1 MFKIIHTQCFNHM
14 VCIIS
19 ICFHSFIEARSLL
32 PQNRL
37 IFSIQHK
44 HHKTNSQDYITC
56 SRKDTCSPRHMIS
69 YKLFNNS
76 IQYIL
81 SSIHF
86 NSQVFIVTYYL
97 STHIY
102 YSTSITFIHIFTISF
117 HCTSLVIHIIYQ
129 IIFTHMFFIHHIIAF
144 SLFSFLNA

>member
-1 MFKIIHTQCFNHM
+1 MFKIIHTQGFNHM

-37 IFSIQHK
+37 ITKQILK
-44 HHKTNSQDYITC
+44 IT
-56 SRKDTCSPRHMIS
+56 SLVQEKPRHMIS

-76 IQYIL
+76 IQHVL
-81 SSIHF
+81 LSIHF
-86 NSQVFIVTYYL
+86 NSQVFIVTYYF

-129 IIFTHMFFIHHIIAF
+129 IIFTHMFFIQHIIAF
-144 SLFSFLNA
+144 SLFSF